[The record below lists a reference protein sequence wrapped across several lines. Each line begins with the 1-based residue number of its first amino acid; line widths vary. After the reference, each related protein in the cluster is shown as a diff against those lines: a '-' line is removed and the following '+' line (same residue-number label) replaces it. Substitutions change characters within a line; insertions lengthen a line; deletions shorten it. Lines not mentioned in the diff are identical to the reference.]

1 LLQVKE
7 QLALN
12 GMRAFKGGAPLPAAL
27 VLAPPQAQQVGVVD
41 AGFFIF
47 WVHLFYVPLYKVN
60 VPDRELEKATRASIS
75 HP

>member
-27 VLAPPQAQQVGVVD
+27 LAPKHSFMIIIVSGH
-41 AGFFIF
+41 FFQT
-47 WVHLFYVPLYKVN
+47 
-60 VPDRELEKATRASIS
+60 DRELKN
-75 HP
+75 

>member
-1 LLQVKE
+1 LLQVRE

-41 AGFFIF
+41 AGFLRSFDSF
-47 WVHLFYVPLYKVN
+47 RLSYVPL
-60 VPDRELEKATRASIS
+60 
-75 HP
+75 

>member
-1 LLQVKE
+1 MFAQEGEQLLQVKE

-41 AGFFIF
+41 AGFLRLLCSFR
-47 WVHLFYVPLYKVN
+47 LFYVPLYEVN
-60 VPDRELEKATRASIS
+60 VPDRA
-75 HP
+75 